1 MNRCT
6 IQERTLIPLIRGE
19 RGPFGRAC
27 RYGEQT
33 GEAGGADKYM
43 IAKLDPFITLRL
55 GHVESLRVKENG
67 TIMNG
72 NHRVR
77 DLEERGVNINQL
89 PREARERKI

>member
-1 MNRCT
+1 MNT
-6 IQERTLIPLIRGE
+6 DDIIES
-19 RGPFGRAC
+19 
-27 RYGEQT
+27 
-33 GEAGGADKYM
+33 
-43 IAKLDPFITLRL
+43 LRL